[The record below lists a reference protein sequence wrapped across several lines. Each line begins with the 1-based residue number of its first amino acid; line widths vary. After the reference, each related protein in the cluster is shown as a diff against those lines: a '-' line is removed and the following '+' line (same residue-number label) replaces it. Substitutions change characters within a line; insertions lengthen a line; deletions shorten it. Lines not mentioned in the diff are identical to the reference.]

1 MTLHP
6 LVDDSASDT
15 PSIEVT
21 AGEIGGEEP
30 DGGGTGMPSI
40 TAEADTMA
48 RDDTP
53 PRFQV
58 SPGANPYYIFEIAAD
73 VNLFVNRPE
82 GNTSEFFATYFD
94 SESPDR
100 LTGSSY
106 TLPTYAW
113 DAIKGADRLYYRIG
127 TTRTQDNWD
136 DYTLSSDDSASDT
149 PSIEVTAG
157 EGRIPPSAARP
168 APR

>member
-1 MTLHP
+1 M
-6 LVDDSASDT
+6 VASMAVTRRSGAKFKAKMPPTQTPNYYKVGNEDT
-15 PSIEVT
+15 SFEAQKPFTIGET
-21 AGEIGGEEP
+21 A

-136 DYTLSSDDSASDT
+136 DST
-149 PSIEVTAG
+149 PS
-157 EGRIPPSAARP
+157 RR
-168 APR
+168 